1 METSKR
7 TIWQKLGLFICN
19 ILNFLPVLHLS
30 RDEDFDS
37 ISQIDDL
44 RFSLIAI
51 PLGDKYCY
59 LATYSPSTKFS
70 LYELLKIHEIQPR
83 KTEFE
88 LSKLVSSLKELSGD
102 EEHTKLRLEFLK
114 HKHEQCQA
122 SINILNNKVNNY
134 ISIALVYTGFIA
146 FLFQSCLKFSAHP
159 LSWLLWSLL
168 FLSTLSLSSLLIL
181 LRKYLKVKSTYKS
194 KFGEFK
200 SKPSWLLFVQ
210 GIYLDWQSAQDEQL
224 ASATL
229 VKNIEKQFFRS
240 ISVSFLL
247 LLLVTYLPFSANID
261 LIQKDGKENL
271 NEFTI
276 FDKQGKFSAV
286 ELLHLSKKIN
296 SNSDVLFILSKSN
309 QVGKSSI
316 KFIIKALELS
326 NRYSVVEVNNDLFD
340 KNTLLVKIKE
350 NDETLH
356 HELQ

>member
-1 METSKR
+1 VEISKR

-37 ISQIDDL
+37 ISQINDL

-51 PLGDKYCY
+51 PLGDSYWY
-59 LATYSPSTKFS
+59 FATYSPSTKFS
-70 LYELLKIHEIQPR
+70 LFELLEIHEIQPK
-83 KTEFE
+83 KTKSE
-88 LSKLVSSLKELSGD
+88 LSELVNSLDQLPDDNGNNE
-102 EEHTKLRLEFLK
+102 LRLEFLK
-114 HKHEQCQA
+114 HKHDQCQA

-134 ISIALVYTGFIA
+134 IAIALVYTGFIA

-168 FLSTLSLSSLLIL
+168 LLSTLSLSSLLIL
-181 LRKYLKVKSTYKS
+181 LRKYLKVKGAHKS

-200 SKPSWLLFVQ
+200 TKPSWLLFVK
-210 GIYLDWQSAQDEQL
+210 GVYLDWQSAQDEQL

-240 ISVSFLL
+240 VSVSFLL
-247 LLLVTYLPFSANID
+247 LLLVTYLPFSSDFD
-261 LIQKDGKENL
+261 LIQNDGKENL

-276 FDKQGKFSAV
+276 FDKQGKFSAI

-309 QVGKSSI
+309 QVGKNSI

-340 KNTLLVKIKE
+340 KNILLVKIKE
-350 NDETLH
+350 NDETIH